1 MPKRKHQDNEEY
13 DSIARKI
20 KRLSRKLKKARPRRR
35 ILSSGSSSTSPDR
48 NSAISLIA
56 QEDSQHENSQLEDQD
71 VTQEPEPEPSTSTA
85 EPASTNVETTNTD
98 TPLVSEL
105 DEETLLILGDDPSA
119 TQNYG
124 KDIQAALAV
133 RLQHIATMGLT
144 KEQRKELQD
153 KHLPPANCT
162 LINGPVLNPEIKA
175 AVSDVIAKRDKG
187 IEHKQNQ
194 MANAISC
201 IGEAISLLISSEEKN
216 PTLMKL
222 LMDAGRLLCDCQHTD
237 TTVRRMF
244 ILNSLKKDMKDQL
257 QSTKVDK
264 YLFGQDLADTLKSA
278 KAICKT
284 GAELKTAPVKPP
296 VKKPPPKTAANRSYL
311 SPNLNWKAPAPGRR
325 QPAQQWSQ
333 RTREPAY
340 PRGPPASSSRT
351 SYAAPNRGR
360 R

>member
-1 MPKRKHQDNEEY
+1 M
-13 DSIARKI
+13 S
-20 KRLSRKLKKARPRRR
+20 KLLTQTPHWCLNWTKK
-35 ILSSGSSSTSPDR
+35 
-48 NSAISLIA
+48 
-56 QEDSQHENSQLEDQD
+56 
-71 VTQEPEPEPSTSTA
+71 
-85 EPASTNVETTNTD
+85 
-98 TPLVSEL
+98 
-105 DEETLLILGDDPSA
+105 TLLILGDDPSA
-119 TQNYG
+119 TQSYG

-264 YLFGQDLADTLKSA
+264 YLFGQDLANTLKSA

-296 VKKPPPKTAANRSYL
+296 FKKPPPKTAANRSYS